1 MAITG
6 TQQTTQKRN
15 RKIAKK
21 EITKKKTCHYPK
33 RNRIIAKKDITK
45 KKLATT
51 QKRIEE

>member
-21 EITKKKTCHYPK
+21 EITKKK
-33 RNRIIAKKDITK
+33 
-45 KKLATT
+45 KLATT
-51 QKRIEE
+51 QKGIE